1 MPPETHLAI
10 QVAVFDFPDSESLLP
25 NHGSDKEIHQA
36 KTVPGSDHCRQCG
49 RLMRDD
55 ANRWFEAA
63 RLNCR
68 PRLVPHALVRHRIPD
83 CDHRLGHALLESNNL
98 RLEQGMTKRS
108 DDHKGLAPDRS
119 HRRRTV
125 SSVGPTRP

>member
-55 ANRWFEAA
+55 ANRWFESA

-83 CDHRLGHALLESNNL
+83 CDHRIGHDLLKPYDL
-98 RLEQGMTKRS
+98 RLEHGMTKRS
-108 DDHKGLAPDRS
+108 DDHKRLPPERS
-119 HRRRTV
+119 HHEGP
-125 SSVGPTRP
+125 VGGFGATG